1 MSLSTVS
8 AVILIIG
15 AIAIIAFVI
24 HGLWFS
30 EKAGNR
36 RLRKDNGDDAKILD
50 AKNVGKVR
58 IVTADAETSKIQIE
72 DSPKSDSADNTELE
86 NEAFTVR
93 KSYDFNVVANADRP
107 FVGTEIENLM
117 NEYGFVRGNMDIYY
131 VYEDPSRR
139 LNEVFRI
146 CSLKAPYSFPADM
159 RGFTTPAMALFMN
172 LPERGKGIAYI
183 RAMRMA
189 ANLFAQNLG
198 GTIQDNHHN
207 IITDEDFD
215 KMEEALAAYDA
226 GKDPSDYDDMPASI

>member
-30 EKAGNR
+30 EKAGTR
-36 RLRKDNGDDAKILD
+36 KLRKGNGDDAKILD
-50 AKNVGKVR
+50 SKNVGKVR
-58 IVTADAETSKIQIE
+58 IVTADPETSRIQIE
-72 DSPKSDSADNTELE
+72 DSPKAEVSDSAQFAPEDLS
-86 NEAFTVR
+86 VR
-93 KSYDFNVVANADRP
+93 KSYEFNVVANADHP
-107 FVGTEIENLM
+107 FLGEEIARLM
-117 NEYGFVRGNMDIYY
+117 DEYGFVRGNMDIYY
-131 VYEDPSRR
+131 VYEDPKNR

-172 LPERGKGIAYI
+172 LPQRGKGVAYI
-183 RAMRMA
+183 KAMRMA
-189 ANLFAQNLG
+189 ANLFAQKLG

-215 KMEEALAAYDA
+215 KMEEALEAYDA
-226 GKDPSDYDDMPASI
+226 GKDASGYDDMPASL